1 MNNGRECNHGPP
13 GQSTAPSLP
22 KEVVVLARGPGNGCV
37 GSSIRVP
44 TRSPV
49 PPVSRKTSAMI
60 GLKSHLPLAV
70 LCACLGEC
78 TAAILFSQY
87 HQPGTFWQPLSNGSE
102 EECTSKLGESWRQ
115 WVPDTGI
122 RDTYIGIRDTYTGIR
137 DTYTGIRDKYIGIR
151 NKYTDKGHIHGP
163 PGYNNLYNSPLKK
176 IPSTLSKF
184 EKLGCRDT
192 STGPGGI
199 KLGFRDT
206 STGPGGIEL
215 GCRDTSTGPG
225 GIELGCRDTSTG
237 PGGLELGCRDTSTG
251 PGGIELY
258 VGTLAQEQVG
268 AGGIELDVGTLAQD
282 QVVLELGC
290 RDTSTGPGGIELYV
304 GTLAQE
310 QVGLALCQSST
321 RKQHSTRKQ
330 QPRTTTLSPED
341 DADTTDQCPEPN
353 GYFADAFQCDKYYEC
368 LDGAITEKLCPD
380 GMVFNDFSSEY
391 EKCDLPFNI
400 DCSQRPERQEPQPTL
415 NCPRK
420 NGYFAHQDVDI
431 CDKFYFCVDGKFN
444 MITCPDGLVYN
455 DKTGICTWPDEA
467 KKKGCSS
474 KGTTSSTSPV
484 FVILWCPVPVVLS
497 SPVFVILWSPVFVIL
512 LSCFC
517 HPVESCP
524 CHSVKS
530 CLCHP
535 VESCPFH
542 SVVSCPC
549 HPVKSCPCQPVVSCS
564 CNPVVSCPCH
574 PIESCPCQHVVSCSC
589 NPVLSCPCLQ
599 SSTMYTDVF
608 NFSCP
613 KVDMAEAGTHPRYA
627 DPEDCQFFYVCIN
640 GEIPRRSG
648 CKMGQVFNEVKGTCD
663 WPRNVPE
670 CVDWYKGILTDEQ
683 LAALENPP
691 AKPKSSASYKT
702 RNGGRKRPTE
712 EQDK

>member
-1 MNNGRECNHGPP
+1 MHTQSTLRSSSPSLTDYAMALCYKINHGVTRAYRAGVPELKQRPAIRETGPNFHPQLPTSLDFERNIDLEMNNGRWTYPNCSADTQECNHGPP

-87 HQPGTFWQPLSNGSE
+87 QQPGTFWQPLSNGPE
-102 EECTSKLGESWRQ
+102 EEVQSIRIPTEKRTRVIAVTSGQPSEWLAPIMDWSGRVHQIFESSVPSDWVQHHRDVGTLAQDQCGIELG
-115 WVPDTGI
+115 
-122 RDTYIGIRDTYTGIR
+122 
-137 DTYTGIRDKYIGIR
+137 
-151 NKYTDKGHIHGP
+151 
-163 PGYNNLYNSPLKK
+163 
-176 IPSTLSKF
+176 F
-184 EKLGCRDT
+184 RDT

-199 KLGFRDT
+199 ELGCRDT
-206 STGPGGIEL
+206 STGTGGIEL

-237 PGGLELGCRDTSTG
+237 P
-251 PGGIELY
+251 
-258 VGTLAQEQVG
+258 
-268 AGGIELDVGTLAQD
+268 
-282 QVVLELGC
+282 
-290 RDTSTGPGGIELYV
+290 
-304 GTLAQE
+304 
-310 QVGLALCQSST
+310 GLALCQSST

-474 KGTTSSTSPV
+474 KGTTSNTSPV
-484 FVILWCPVPVVLS
+484 FVILWCPVPVVLL

-512 LSCFC
+512 RS
-517 HPVESCP
+517 PV
-524 CHSVKS
+524 
-530 CLCHP
+530 P
-535 VESCPFH
+535 V
-542 SVVSCPC
+542 
-549 HPVKSCPCQPVVSCS
+549 
-564 CNPVVSCPCH
+564 
-574 PIESCPCQHVVSCSC
+574 
-589 NPVLSCPCLQ
+589 
-599 SSTMYTDVF
+599 
-608 NFSCP
+608 
-613 KVDMAEAGTHPRYA
+613 
-627 DPEDCQFFYVCIN
+627 
-640 GEIPRRSG
+640 
-648 CKMGQVFNEVKGTCD
+648 
-663 WPRNVPE
+663 
-670 CVDWYKGILTDEQ
+670 IL
-683 LAALENPP
+683 
-691 AKPKSSASYKT
+691 
-702 RNGGRKRPTE
+702 
-712 EQDK
+712 

>member
-1 MNNGRECNHGPP
+1 
-13 GQSTAPSLP
+13 
-22 KEVVVLARGPGNGCV
+22 
-37 GSSIRVP
+37 
-44 TRSPV
+44 
-49 PPVSRKTSAMI
+49 MI

-70 LCACLGEC
+70 LCACL
-78 TAAILFSQY
+78 
-87 HQPGTFWQPLSNGSE
+87 
-102 EECTSKLGESWRQ
+102 
-115 WVPDTGI
+115 
-122 RDTYIGIRDTYTGIR
+122 
-137 DTYTGIRDKYIGIR
+137 
-151 NKYTDKGHIHGP
+151 
-163 PGYNNLYNSPLKK
+163 
-176 IPSTLSKF
+176 
-184 EKLGCRDT
+184 
-192 STGPGGI
+192 
-199 KLGFRDT
+199 
-206 STGPGGIEL
+206 
-215 GCRDTSTGPG
+215 
-225 GIELGCRDTSTG
+225 
-237 PGGLELGCRDTSTG
+237 
-251 PGGIELY
+251 
-258 VGTLAQEQVG
+258 
-268 AGGIELDVGTLAQD
+268 
-282 QVVLELGC
+282 
-290 RDTSTGPGGIELYV
+290 
-304 GTLAQE
+304 
-310 QVGLALCQSST
+310 GLALCQSST

-474 KGTTSSTSPV
+474 K
-484 FVILWCPVPVVLS
+484 
-497 SPVFVILWSPVFVIL
+497 
-512 LSCFC
+512 
-517 HPVESCP
+517 
-524 CHSVKS
+524 
-530 CLCHP
+530 
-535 VESCPFH
+535 
-542 SVVSCPC
+542 
-549 HPVKSCPCQPVVSCS
+549 
-564 CNPVVSCPCH
+564 
-574 PIESCPCQHVVSCSC
+574 
-589 NPVLSCPCLQ
+589 
-599 SSTMYTDVF
+599 DVF

-712 EQDK
+712 EQDNLEELFSLLTSSVMDSHIIFVQASSVTFTLINLFLQTNFAPGQYCYE